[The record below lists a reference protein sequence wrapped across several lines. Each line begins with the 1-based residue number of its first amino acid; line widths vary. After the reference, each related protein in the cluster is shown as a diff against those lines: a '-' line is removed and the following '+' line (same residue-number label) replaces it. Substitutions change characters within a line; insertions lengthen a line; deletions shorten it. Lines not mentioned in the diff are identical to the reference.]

1 MKKGRKDAREL
12 TDEDKEKKKLS
23 KKILQDEKKEL
34 NKLKQKDKPKKV
46 EKYKSFPIL
55 MMLKKKN

>member
-34 NKLKQKDKPKKV
+34 NKLK
-46 EKYKSFPIL
+46 
-55 MMLKKKN
+55 